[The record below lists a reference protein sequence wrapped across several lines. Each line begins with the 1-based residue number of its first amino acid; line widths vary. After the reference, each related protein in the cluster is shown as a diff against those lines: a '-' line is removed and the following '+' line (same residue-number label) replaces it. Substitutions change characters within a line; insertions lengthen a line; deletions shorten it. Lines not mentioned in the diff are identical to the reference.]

1 MIAVAWR
8 TAGHSSTV
16 GTGHTCGAAFASVGG
31 SSAALQCG
39 RRGASR
45 TSTAAPGT
53 NPARDRS
60 TARAAS
66 PALRLRANRSAAAS
80 RIAGSPADRPG
91 AESRGSDGGVAGAAE
106 EPGCCTDGGVAGAA
120 EEPGCCTDGSASA
133 VGEGGAALAGSIEP
147 GEETAGGAVGF
158 RARPDHTATATAI
171 AESTS
176 APAASATSTSARVP
190 GMRYPPTREL
200 VSALCSAQRR
210 RWWLARVP
218 VSARGRALRVDV
230 PDPWTTGDSNPYA
243 FVVQG

>member
-31 SSAALQCG
+31 SSAALRCG

-106 EPGCCTDGGVAGAA
+106 EPGCCTNGGVAGAA

-230 PDPWTTGDSNPYA
+230 PDPWTTGDSNTYA

>member
-1 MIAVAWR
+1 VIAVAWR

-16 GTGHTCGAAFASVGG
+16 GTGHTCGAEFASVGG
-31 SSAALQCG
+31 SSAALRCG

-91 AESRGSDGGVAGAAE
+91 AESRGG
-106 EPGCCTDGGVAGAA
+106 DGGVAGAA

-133 VGEGGAALAGSIEP
+133 VGEGGTALVGSIGP
-147 GEETAGGAVGF
+147 GEEIAGGAVGF
-158 RARPDHTATATAI
+158 RARPDHPATATAI

-190 GMRYPPTREL
+190 GMRYPPTRELVSAL

-243 FVVQG
+243 FDVQGRRRL